1 MMNGQPLDNDI
12 ASLGR
17 VSLQTWRIVV
27 GLIVWAVLLSAA
39 VAANTK
45 AISEKADR
53 ELVEVVRKAQI
64 ELLSAKIDTMKEQMQ
79 GMRQEIRD
87 LQGTIREKQRQ
98 DDAEASR
105 RESRMTQ

>member
-1 MMNGQPLDNDI
+1 MDQPLDRDI

-79 GMRQEIRD
+79 AMRQEIHD
-87 LQGTIREKQRQ
+87 LQSVIREQQRQ
-98 DDAEASR
+98 DGVEALR
-105 RESRMTQ
+105 RGNRMAQ